1 MAVDDNPLHL
11 KLVHVVLS
19 AAGHRVSEAKAAS
32 QAIESINREK
42 PEVIIVDLNLPDTDG
57 LTLVR
62 RLRSDPRSGKIPVLA
77 VTFYPERYSREQAIA
92 AGCDAYLV
100 KPISTRA
107 LPDLV
112 TTIANSRVPR
122 ANSQ

>member
-1 MAVDDNPLHL
+1 LAVDDNPLHL

>member
-1 MAVDDNPLHL
+1 
-11 KLVHVVLS
+11 VLS
-19 AAGHRVSEAKAAS
+19 AAGHNVSQAKAAG
-32 QAIESINREK
+32 QALESINREQ
-42 PEVIIVDLNLPDTDG
+42 PEIIIVDLSLPDYDG

-77 VTFYPERYSREQAIA
+77 VTFYPEKYSKEEAMA

-100 KPISTRA
+100 KPISTRT

-112 TTIANSRVPR
+112 KRV
-122 ANSQ
+122 AAGGV

>member
-1 MAVDDNPLHL
+1 LAVDDNPLHL

-19 AAGHRVSEAKAAS
+19 TAGHRVSEAKAAS

-42 PEVIIVDLNLPDTDG
+42 PEMIIVDLNLPDTDG

-77 VTFYPERYSREQAIA
+77 VTFYPERYSKEQAIA

-112 TTIANSRVPR
+112 TTIANSRESI